1 LAEEQIIQPQFNGM
15 ELAMKNP
22 ILRILVSVI
31 LFSLITGIV
40 VSLIGYLLDWKTS
53 VQFSDGFF
61 WAGLILISLGF
72 ISFQGY
78 RQRGREWP
86 PVSLSPGERAHLLD
100 ADILRGRNI
109 MVFLGVCG
117 LLMFGL
123 SILILK
129 LF

>member
-1 LAEEQIIQPQFNGM
+1 
-15 ELAMKNP
+15 MKNP
-22 ILRILVSVI
+22 ILRILVFVI
-31 LFSLITGIV
+31 LFSIISGVV
-40 VSLIGYLLDWKTS
+40 VSIIGYLLGWNTS
-53 VQFSDGFF
+53 IEYSNGFF
-61 WAGLILISLGF
+61 WAGLILISFGF

-78 RQRGREWP
+78 RQRGGEWP
-86 PVSLSPGERAHLLD
+86 PVVLSPGERAHLLD

-123 SILILK
+123 SFLILK

>member
-1 LAEEQIIQPQFNGM
+1 
-15 ELAMKNP
+15 MKHP
-22 ILRILVSVI
+22 ILRILVFVI
-31 LFSLITGIV
+31 LFSLVSGLV
-40 VSLIGYLLDWKTS
+40 VSVIGYVRQWNTS
-53 VQFSDGFF
+53 TQYSNGFF
-61 WAGLILISLGF
+61 WAGLILISFGF

-78 RQRGREWP
+78 RQRGGEWP
-86 PVSLSPGERAHLLD
+86 PVGLSPGERANILD

-123 SILILK
+123 SFLVLR